1 MADFLSGCRQKQP
14 GEVQCDVRT
23 TILPGAGEGRVVV
36 NIHFLPTSGPGPRV
50 PRVLRGGQA
59 GGRGGGGGG
68 GGVLATLS
76 GLSGPEHDSH
86 HLIWSSSVASS
97 QK

>member
-1 MADFLSGCRQKQP
+1 M
-14 GEVQCDVRT
+14 RT
-23 TILPGAGEGRVVV
+23 RILPGAGEGRVVV

-59 GGRGGGGGG
+59 GGGGGG